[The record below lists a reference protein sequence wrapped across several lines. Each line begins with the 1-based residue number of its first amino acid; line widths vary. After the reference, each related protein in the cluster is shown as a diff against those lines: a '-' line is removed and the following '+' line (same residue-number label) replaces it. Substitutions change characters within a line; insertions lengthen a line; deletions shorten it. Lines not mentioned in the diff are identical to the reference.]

1 MSTTVD
7 ALLPLSL
14 LEAVRNV
21 DTPSDLEVEFVP
33 ELRNKRLGLSETVYA
48 QIERYADAAKRKQP
62 AVHDEAVALAKLIGR
77 RPDAEAVFREAGRYL
92 AREAYNTVGA
102 TTRSSLRTFPH
113 FIARPWALRVANRI
127 AERYLQGGVRRVG
140 SSVVLTVP
148 DSVTLDSIPQGQGNG
163 CVFYEACFRELL
175 LLLLNVD
182 GSVEHIRCA
191 ARGEGACEWRAGWR

>member
-21 DTPSDLEVEFVP
+21 DTPSDGLEVEFVP

-48 QIERYADAAKRKQP
+48 QIERYAEAAKRKQP

-77 RPDAEAVFREAGRYL
+77 RPDAEAVFRQAGRHL
-92 AREAYNTVGA
+92 AREAYNTVGG
-102 TTRSSLRTFPH
+102 TTRRSLHAFPN
-113 FIARPWALRVANRI
+113 FLARPWALRVANRL
-127 AERYLQGGVRRVG
+127 AERYLQGVVRRVG
-140 SSVVLTVP
+140 PAVALTVP
-148 DSVTLDSIPQGQGNG
+148 DSVTLDSIPQGNG

-175 LLLLNVD
+175 SLLLNVD
-182 GSVEHIRCA
+182 GTVEHVRCA

>member
-21 DTPSDLEVEFVP
+21 DTPSDGLEVEFVGD
-33 ELRNKRLGLSETVYA
+33 LRNKRLGLSETVYA
-48 QIERYADAAKRKQP
+48 QIERYADAVKRKQP

-77 RPDAEAVFREAGRYL
+77 RPDAEAVFRQAGCHL
-92 AREAYNTVGA
+92 ARKAYNTVGG
-102 TTRSSLRTFPH
+102 TTRRSLRAFPH

-140 SSVVLTVP
+140 SAVVLTVP
-148 DSVTLDSIPQGQGNG
+148 DSVTLDSIPQGNG

-175 LLLLNVD
+175 SLLLNVD
-182 GSVEHIRCA
+182 GTVEHVRCA
-191 ARGEGACEWRAGWR
+191 ARGEGACEWRAGWK

>member
-21 DTPSDLEVEFVP
+21 DTPSDGLEVEFVGD
-33 ELRNKRLGLSETVYA
+33 LRNKRLGLSETVYA
-48 QIERYADAAKRKQP
+48 QIERYAEAAKRKQP

-92 AREAYNTVGA
+92 AREAYNTVGG
-102 TTRSSLRTFPH
+102 TTRRSLRAFPH
-113 FIARPWALRVANRI
+113 FLARPWALRVANRI
-127 AERYLQGGVRRVG
+127 ADRYLQGLVRRVG
-140 SSVVLTVP
+140 PAVVLTVP
-148 DSVTLDSIPQGQGNG
+148 DSVTLDSIPQGNG

-175 LLLLNVD
+175 SLLLNVD
-182 GSVEHIRCA
+182 GSVEHVRCA

>member
-21 DTPSDLEVEFVP
+21 DTPEDALEVEFVP

-62 AVHDEAVALAKLIGR
+62 AVQDEAVALAKLIGR
-77 RPDAEAVFREAGRYL
+77 RPDAEAVLREAGRYL
-92 AREAYNTVGA
+92 ARQAYNTVGA
-102 TTRSSLRTFPH
+102 ATRNSLHAFPH
-113 FIARPWALRVANRI
+113 FLARPWALRVANRI
-127 AERYLQGGVRRVG
+127 AERYLQGVVRRVG

-148 DSVTLDSIPQGQGNG
+148 QSVTLDSIPQGNG
-163 CVFYEACFRELL
+163 CVFYEACFREVLS
-175 LLLLNVD
+175 LLLNAD
-182 GSVEHIRCA
+182 STVEHVRCA
-191 ARGEGACEWRAGWR
+191 ARGERACEWRAGWR